1 MGLLLSVALG
11 KEKLYAGG
19 CGGRRAVRARV
30 GAEAVGAGVHGGGG
44 SSAYTV
50 LGGHDVL
57 GVGEEKAAAAAAVST
72 GVESGGAAEAAEVA
86 AASGGTPARPIWQR
100 RVLMGVKC
108 QLPRFSG
115 MILYDERGR
124 PVRSGGV
131 ARDRDRAL
139 DQEKHAA
146 AISVLRD
153 ML

>member
-1 MGLLLSVALG
+1 MGLLMSVALG
-11 KEKLYAGG
+11 KEKLYAWG
-19 CGGRRAVRARV
+19 CGGGRRSVRARV

-44 SSAYTV
+44 SPYGV
-50 LGGHDVL
+50 LGGDDML
-57 GVGEEKAAAAAAVST
+57 GVEEEKAAAA
-72 GVESGGAAEAAEVA
+72 GVESGGGAEAEAEVAAAA

-124 PVRSGGV
+124 PVRSGLS
-131 ARDRDRAL
+131 RDRDRAR

-153 ML
+153 LL